1 MAKTGTGGKKAD
13 DERAS
18 DQPQTQTTTAS
29 PSTFEATPANASS
42 TAGSSSTTQGSNVQS
57 VAVQSTPSYSNLY
70 SANSLTQGANR
81 GLVTD
86 VQNSSETA
94 RAMADT
100 SVANPTVLGVNSSV
114 INPSN
119 LTSQYTA
126 LPSNVIP
133 LVNVAKNSPIPK
145 GSGGMLAGTN
155 TDNQYLANESGA
167 IRNAEERRNKYVDQ
181 NKFMANPSPL
191 ATAPIPTKIYTR
203 TNLLDQAGEDSNP
216 LSILEGNPFVAPQ
229 QRFLPQINEE
239 FAPRPALKSFTTD
252 PYIGVHKTSP
262 IAPNSDNEVSQ
273 KKTVMDWMQEIR
285 THKYFPLLVAGIIL
299 IVIFSI
305 TKKEGWSK
313 TLFPSSMGRERTS
326 FRGRT

>member
-1 MAKTGTGGKKAD
+1 MAKTGTGGKKVGN

-18 DQPQTQTTTAS
+18 DQPQTQTTAAT
-29 PSTFEATPANASS
+29 PSRFEATPANASS

-133 LVNVAKNSPIPK
+133 LVNVAKMSPVPK
-145 GSGGMLAGTN
+145 GSGGMLTGTN
-155 TDNQYLANESGA
+155 TDNQYLANESGS
-167 IRNAEERRNKYVDQ
+167 IRNAEERQNKYVNQ
-181 NKFMANPSPL
+181 NKFLANPSPL

-203 TNLLDQAGEDSNP
+203 TNLLDQAGQDSNP

-239 FAPRPALKSFTTD
+239 FAPRPELKSFTTD

-273 KKTVMDWMQEIR
+273 KKGVMDWMQEIR
-285 THKYFPLLVAGIIL
+285 HHKYFPHGVVLIGVLVLLL
-299 IVIFSI
+299 II
-305 TKKEGWSK
+305 TKKQRSY
-313 TLFPSSMGRERTS
+313 
-326 FRGRT
+326 

>member
-1 MAKTGTGGKKAD
+1 MAKTGTGGKKVGN

-29 PSTFEATPANASS
+29 PSTFEATPANAST

-57 VAVQSTPSYSNLY
+57 IAVQSSPSYSNLY

-285 THKYFPLLVAGIIL
+285 THKYFPLAIMAI
-299 IVIFSI
+299 IVIVVISI
-305 TKKEGWSK
+305 
-313 TLFPSSMGRERTS
+313 L
-326 FRGRT
+326 RGRR

>member
-1 MAKTGTGGKKAD
+1 MAKTGTGGKKTN

-29 PSTFEATPANASS
+29 PDFAEPTPSTAGQ
-42 TAGSSSTTQGSNVQS
+42 TAGSSSTTTGTNVQS

-114 INPSN
+114 VNPSQ

-126 LPSNVIP
+126 LQSNVTP
-133 LVNVAKNSPIPK
+133 LVNIAKNSPIPK
-145 GSGGMLAGTN
+145 GTGGMLAGTN
-155 TDNQYLANESGA
+155 TDNQYLQNESGS
-167 IRNAEERRNKYVDQ
+167 IRNAEERQNKYVNQ
-181 NKFMANPSPL
+181 NKFISNPSPM

-216 LSILEGNPFVAPQ
+216 LSILDGNPFVAPQ
-229 QRFLPQINEE
+229 QRFLPQVNEE
-239 FAPRPALKSFTTD
+239 FAPRPEFKAFTTS
-252 PYIGVHKTSP
+252 PFIGVHKTSP
-262 IAPNSDNEVSQ
+262 IAPNSENDVNQ
-273 KKTVMDWMQEIR
+273 RKGVMDWMQEIR
-285 THKYFPLLVAGIIL
+285 THKYFPIAIMAI
-299 IVIFSI
+299 IVIVVISI
-305 TKKEGWSK
+305 
-313 TLFPSSMGRERTS
+313 L
-326 FRGRT
+326 RGRG

>member
-1 MAKTGTGGKKAD
+1 MTSSTGAGGKKAD

-18 DQPQTQTTTAS
+18 DQPQTQTTSAS
-29 PSTFEATPANASS
+29 PSTFEATPANAST
-42 TAGSSSTTQGSNVQS
+42 TAGSSSTTTGSNVQS
-57 VAVQSTPSYSNLY
+57 VAVQSSPNYSNLY
-70 SANSLTQGANR
+70 SANPLTQGANR

-100 SVANPTVLGVNSSV
+100 SVASPTVLGVNSSV

-126 LPSNVIP
+126 QQSMAIP

-145 GSGGMLAGTN
+145 GSGGMLSGTN
-155 TDNQYLANESGA
+155 TDNQYLANESGS
-167 IRNAEERRNKYVDQ
+167 IRNAEERRNKYVNQ
-181 NKFMANPSPL
+181 NKFIANPTPQP
-191 ATAPIPTKIYTR
+191 TAPIPTKIYTR
-203 TNLLDQAGEDSNP
+203 TNLLDQASEDSNP
-216 LSILEGNPFVAPQ
+216 LSILEGNPFVAPA

-239 FAPRPALKSFTTD
+239 FAPRPELKSFTTD

-273 KKTVMDWMQEIR
+273 KKDLKSYWDEMRNYQ
-285 THKYFPLLVAGIIL
+285 YFWLVVGIVAL
-299 IVIFSI
+299 IGVYIMYKGDMKKFS
-305 TKKEGWSK
+305 
-313 TLFPSSMGRERTS
+313 
-326 FRGRT
+326 RGRN

>member
-1 MAKTGTGGKKAD
+1 MAKTGTGGKKVGN

-18 DQPQTQTTTAS
+18 DQPQTQTTAAT
-29 PSTFEATPANASS
+29 PSRFEATPANASS

-57 VAVQSTPSYSNLY
+57 IAVQSTPSYSNLY

-145 GSGGMLAGTN
+145 GTGGMLAGTN

-262 IAPNSDNEVSQ
+262 IAPNSDNEVTQRKGVS
-273 KKTVMDWMQEIR
+273 DWMDDIKQGAMKRPIL
-285 THKYFPLLVAGIIL
+285 TIAIVVVAGVMAFTFIR
-299 IVIFSI
+299 
-305 TKKEGWSK
+305 GW
-313 TLFPSSMGRERTS
+313 RD
-326 FRGRT
+326 